1 MLSDVLHREED
12 ITLNVY
18 LSMRHITKEF
28 PGVVALNDVTFEAEL
43 GKVTALVGEN
53 GAGKSTLIKIIAGV
67 YTPNHGEI
75 YIDGNKTKI
84 AKSKDTM
91 DLGINVIYQELNIFN
106 KLSITE
112 NIFMGREKKK
122 GIFFDQKF
130 HHKKTEELLKTIGL
144 DVSPNTKMRDLST
157 AQKQMVEVA
166 RALAFNAKI
175 IIMDEPTSSL
185 TETETRI
192 LLNLIKELKKKD
204 VGIVFVSHRMEEIM
218 EIADKVVVLRDGELV
233 GVLET
238 DQIDR
243 NRIIN
248 LMVGREVNEIFA
260 KRDPVVGDVVLKVE
274 NLSSGFV
281 KDVSFE
287 LRSGEVLGFSGLV
300 GAGRSEIMRALFG
313 LDKKDTGKI
322 YIEDK
327 EVLINSA
334 VDAVRHRIGFL
345 PEDRK
350 EQGLILNMN
359 IVKNTSLAYLKALR
373 KGLFIQQKEE
383 KNLTL
388 SYIESLD
395 IRTPSELQLCKNLS
409 GGNQQKV
416 VIAKWMCTNP
426 RILILDEPTRGID
439 VGAKKEIY
447 DLINRLAQE
456 GVALILISSE
466 LTEVLGMSDRIIVMH
481 EGVVKGEIMGDEAT
495 QEKIMHMAFSKHGRT
510 NEYESDH
517 V

>member
-1 MLSDVLHREED
+1 MSS
-12 ITLNVY
+12 Y

-28 PGVVALNDVTFEAEL
+28 PGVVALSDVTFEAEL

-53 GAGKSTLIKIIAGV
+53 GAGKSTLIKILAGV
-67 YTPNHGEI
+67 YAPNQGEI
-75 YIDGNKTKI
+75 YIDGVKAKI
-84 AKSKDTM
+84 TKSKDSM

-122 GIFFDQKF
+122 GIFFDQKY
-130 HHKKTEELLKTIGL
+130 HVQKTEELLRTIGL

-192 LLNLIKELKKKD
+192 LLNLIKDLKKQN
-204 VGIVFVSHRMEEIM
+204 VGIIFVSHRMEEITQ
-218 EIADKVVVLRDGELV
+218 IADKVVVLRDGELV
-233 GVLET
+233 GELQADE
-238 DQIDR
+238 IDK
-243 NRIIN
+243 NRIIH

-260 KRDPVVGDVVLKVE
+260 RRDSTIGDVVLEVD
-274 NLSSGFV
+274 NLCCGFV
-281 KDVSFE
+281 QNVSFK
-287 LRSGEVLGFSGLV
+287 LHAGEVLGFSGLV

-313 LDKKDTGKI
+313 VDKKDAGRVFIDGKEATI
-322 YIEDK
+322 H
-327 EVLINSA
+327 SA

-359 IVKNTSLAYLKALR
+359 IVQNTTLAYLKALK

-383 KNLTL
+383 KKLTH
-388 SYIESLD
+388 SFIKSLD
-395 IRTPSELQLCKNLS
+395 IRTPSELQLARNLS

-416 VIAKWMCTNP
+416 VIAKWMCTGP
-426 RILILDEPTRGID
+426 KILILDEPTRGID

-447 DLINRLAQE
+447 DLINQLAQE

-466 LTEVLGMSDRIIVMH
+466 LTEVLGLSDRILVMH
-481 EGVVKGEIMGDEAT
+481 EGAVKGEIKGEEAT
-495 QEKIMHMAFSKHGRT
+495 QEKIMQMAFSKPGRT
-510 NEYESDH
+510 YEN
-517 V
+517 

>member
-1 MLSDVLHREED
+1 MQ
-12 ITLNVY
+12 
-18 LSMRHITKEF
+18 HITKEF

-67 YTPNHGEI
+67 HTPNQGEI
-75 YIDGNKTKI
+75 YIDGNKMKI
-84 AKSKDTM
+84 AKSKDAM
-91 DLGINVIYQELNIFN
+91 DIGINVIYQELNIFN

-122 GIFFDQKF
+122 GIFIDQN
-130 HHKKTEELLKTIGL
+130 KKTEELLKTVGL

-204 VGIVFVSHRMEEIM
+204 VGIVYVSHRIEEVV

-233 GVLET
+233 SVLET

-260 KRDPVVGDVVLKVE
+260 KRDPVVGDVVLRVE

-287 LRSGEVLGFSGLV
+287 LRSGEVLGFAGLV

-322 YIEDK
+322 YIEGK
-327 EVLINSA
+327 EVSINSA
-334 VDAVRHRIGFL
+334 ADAVRHRIGFL

-350 EQGLILNMN
+350 ELGLILNMN

-373 KGLFIQQKEE
+373 KGLFIQQNTERS
-383 KNLTL
+383 LTL
-388 SYIESLD
+388 SFIESLD
-395 IRTPSELQLCKNLS
+395 IRTPSELQLVKNLS

-426 RILILDEPTRGID
+426 QILILDEPTRGID

-466 LTEVLGMSDRIIVMH
+466 LTEVLGMSDRVIVMH
-481 EGVVKGEIMGDEAT
+481 EGVVKGEIMADEAT
-495 QEKIMHMAFSKHGRT
+495 QEKIMHMAFLKNGRS
-510 NEYESDH
+510 NENESVH

>member
-1 MLSDVLHREED
+1 MG
-12 ITLNVY
+12 NY
-18 LSMRHITKEF
+18 FSMRHITKEF
-28 PGVVALNDVTFEAEL
+28 PGVVALNDVTFEVEL

-67 YTPNHGEI
+67 HTPNRGEI
-75 YIDGNKTKI
+75 YIDGKKTKI
-84 AKSKDTM
+84 AKSKDAM

-106 KLSITE
+106 KLTITE

-122 GIFFDQKF
+122 GLFFDHK
-130 HHKKTEELLKTIGL
+130 HHRQKTEELLKTIGL
-144 DVSPNTKMRDLST
+144 DVSPDTKMRDLST

-192 LLNLIKELKKKD
+192 LLNLIGELKNKG
-204 VGIVFVSHRMEEIM
+204 VGIVYVSHRMEEIV
-218 EIADKVVVLRDGELV
+218 EIADTVVVLRDGELV
-233 GVLET
+233 GVLEEG
-238 DQIDR
+238 QIER

-260 KRDPVVGDVVLKVE
+260 KRDPVAGDVVLRVE

-313 LDKKDTGKI
+313 LDKKDAGRI
-322 YIEDK
+322 YIDGK
-327 EVLINSA
+327 EVSINSA
-334 VDAVRHRIGFL
+334 EDAVRHRIGFL

-350 EQGLILNMN
+350 EQGLILGLD
-359 IVKNTSLAYLKALR
+359 IVKNTSLAHLKALR
-373 KGLFIQQKEE
+373 KGLFIQQSTERS
-383 KNLTL
+383 LAL
-388 SYIESLD
+388 SFIGSLD
-395 IRTPSELQLCKNLS
+395 IRTPSETQVVKNLS

-416 VIAKWMCTNP
+416 VIAKWMSTNP
-426 RILILDEPTRGID
+426 KILILDEPTRGID

-447 DLINRLAQE
+447 DLINRLSRE
-456 GVALILISSE
+456 GVAIILISSE
-466 LTEVLGMSDRIIVMH
+466 LTEVIGISDRIIVMH
-481 EGVVKGEIMGDEAT
+481 EGAVKGEIMADEAT
-495 QEKIMHMAFSKHGRT
+495 QEKIMHMAFLKNGRT
-510 NEYESDH
+510 NENQP
-517 V
+517 VRA